1 MMTWVTVL
9 AAAIL
14 FTLALLG
21 IALGALFG
29 RRPVKGS
36 CGGLSSGAGTS
47 CELCSAGP
55 ADCPNKNTKK
65 AAAP

>member
-9 AAAIL
+9 AAAVL

-36 CGGLSSGAGTS
+36 CGGLSSGAGHA
-47 CELCSAGP
+47 CELCSGDP
-55 ADCPNKNTKK
+55 ADCPNKDTTT
-65 AAAP
+65 ASAP